1 MQTDSEERFLF
12 KMKELLKKAVQ
23 QNKKL
28 FVKFF
33 VSLGICISLVI
44 CCCVM
49 SARVSAVNNET
60 APVEA
65 AGQNGGIST
74 GGASSSDIDLNDVT
88 LGDDRSALY
97 DLIGIDASEPIEVII
112 LITLLSL
119 APSLLIMLTSFTRI
133 IIVLSFLRNA
143 MQTNTTPPNMILTG
157 IALFLT
163 IFIMWP
169 VFSEINETAYV
180 PYANGEISTSE
191 AIDRAGRPLKEFML
205 KQTTNSN
212 MKFFLDLQQVTIY
225 SEDTV
230 NTDSPVAVNVDEIN
244 LQNYQEQLG
253 FQVVVPAFIVSEL
266 TRAFQMGFMLFIP
279 FLIID
284 LVVSS
289 TLMSMG
295 MMMLPPAMISLPFKI
310 LLFVLVDGWQML
322 IGSIVTSFNL

>member
-1 MQTDSEERFLF
+1 MIR
-12 KMKELLKKAVQ
+12 ELLKKAVQ

-28 FVKFF
+28 FVRFF
-33 VSLGICISLVI
+33 VSLGVCVSLVI
-44 CCCVM
+44 GCCAM
-49 SARVSAVNNET
+49 SVSAAAVGQNNET
-60 APVEA
+60 SPVEA
-65 AGQNGGIST
+65 AGEGNGANTSAT
-74 GGASSSDIDLNDVT
+74 DSDISLDDIS
-88 LGDDRSALY
+88 LGDGNSALY

-180 PYANGEISTSE
+180 PYANGEITTSE

-205 KQTTNSN
+205 KQTTNKN
-212 MKFFLDLQQVTIY
+212 MKFFLDLQQTAVY
-225 SEDTV
+225 SEETADTD
-230 NTDSPVAVNVDEIN
+230 NPVEVNVEEIN
-244 LQNYQEQLG
+244 LLNYQEQLG
-253 FQVVVPAFIVSEL
+253 FQTVVPAFIVSEL
-266 TRAFQMGFMLFIP
+266 SRAFQMGFMLFIP

-322 IGSIVTSFNL
+322 IGSLVTSFNL

>member
-1 MQTDSEERFLF
+1 MIR
-12 KMKELLKKAVQ
+12 ELLKKAVQ

-28 FVKFF
+28 FVRFF
-33 VSLGICISLVI
+33 VSLGVCVSLVI
-44 CCCVM
+44 GCCAM
-49 SARVSAVNNET
+49 SVSAAAVGQNNET

-65 AGQNGGIST
+65 AGEGNGANTSAT
-74 GGASSSDIDLNDVT
+74 DSDISLDDIS
-88 LGDDRSALY
+88 LGDGNSALY

-180 PYANGEISTSE
+180 PYANGEITTSE

-205 KQTTNSN
+205 KQTTNKN
-212 MKFFLDLQQVTIY
+212 MKFFLDLQQTAVY
-225 SEDTV
+225 SEETADTD
-230 NTDSPVAVNVDEIN
+230 NPVEVNVEEIN
-244 LQNYQEQLG
+244 LLNYQEQLG
-253 FQVVVPAFIVSEL
+253 FQTVVPAFIVSEL
-266 TRAFQMGFMLFIP
+266 SRAFQMGFMLFIP

-322 IGSIVTSFNL
+322 IGSLVTSFNL